1 MALTIYTYRDSFFVN
16 DGPGDAMAWRMLVD
30 AFNVDKFYFLDT
42 APVEVN
48 LSNLVIFDEN
58 GTIDLNDFVHPAD
71 ASYLFGSTGM
81 RDIYVDYPA
90 NTPVVKISVPNL
102 VQNQGMYGCQA
113 AAIVL
118 YDRERKTWQ

>member
-16 DGPGDAMAWRMLVD
+16 DGPGDAMSWRMLVD

-42 APVEVN
+42 SPVEVN

-58 GTIDLNDFVHPAD
+58 GTIDLNDFVHPVD

-90 NTPVVKISVPNL
+90 DIP